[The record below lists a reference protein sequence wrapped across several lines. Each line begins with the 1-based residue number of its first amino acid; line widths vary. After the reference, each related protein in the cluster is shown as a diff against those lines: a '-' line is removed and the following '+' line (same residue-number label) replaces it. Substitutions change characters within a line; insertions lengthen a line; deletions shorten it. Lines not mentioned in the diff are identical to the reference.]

1 MVNLSQPGLVVF
13 DMDSTLI
20 TIECI
25 DELAALVDRKAE
37 VAAITAAAMRG
48 ELDFAGSLRQR
59 VAVLAGLE
67 RDQLAQLFQPIPL
80 TLGAA
85 ELITWFRQKGWRTA
99 VVSGGFT
106 WFTEQLA
113 SAIGLDQH
121 CANSLLWDADKLTG
135 KVAEPIVDAQR
146 KASQLKVWA
155 EHYQIP
161 LAQTIAVGDGAN
173 DQAMLEAAAV
183 GVAFCAKPALQA
195 VADIVIN
202 EPNLMALAHHLQH
215 NEKQ

>member
-1 MVNLSQPGLVVF
+1 MVNLSQPGSVVF

-48 ELDFAGSLRQR
+48 ELDFAASLKQR
-59 VAVLAGLE
+59 VAVLAGVE
-67 RDQLAQLFQPIPL
+67 RDRLAQLFQPIPL
-80 TLGAA
+80 TPGAA
-85 ELITWFRQKGWRTA
+85 ELVAWFRQRGWYTA

-113 SAIGLDQH
+113 AAIGLHQH
-121 CANSLLWDADKLTG
+121 CANSLLWKGDRLTG
-135 KVAEPIVDAQR
+135 EVAEPIVDGQR
-146 KASQLKVWA
+146 KAMQLRAWA
-155 EHYQIP
+155 EHYQLP
-161 LAQTIAVGDGAN
+161 LTQTIAVGDGAN
-173 DQAMLEAAAV
+173 DHAMLEAAAL

-195 VADIVIN
+195 VADIVIDT
-202 EPNLMALAHHLQH
+202 PNLMTLTEQLQNYE
-215 NEKQ
+215 NE